1 MMPPNSI
8 GQKTLPRFSGS
19 ATGVTGGGVLVGAAG
34 FADVVDAVDVAGFD
48 AGVVGLSEAVSDF
61 ASFASGFASDF
72 VSVGFV
78 SGLADVAAVAE
89 AAGEAALA
97 AVSLPPVFTV
107 GVVASLASLA
117 FAAVDAVSVAFTLS
131 GLTVALS
138 SLALPVAVLSALAAL
153 AADVLAAGLGLAVDG
168 FAVVPAGFVAV
179 DDPVFLAVVFG
190 LAAAADALDVE
201 DVFGVSSPELGVF
214 AFATLK
220 NLSDSDLISD
230 VLHNLRRHLGRSSS

>member
-1 MMPPNSI
+1 MIPPNSI

-19 ATGVTGGGVLVGAAG
+19 ATGVTGGGVLVGVAG
-34 FADVVDAVDVAGFD
+34 FADVVDAVDVAGLD
-48 AGVVGLSEAVSDF
+48 AGVAGLSEAVSGF
-61 ASFASGFASDF
+61 TSFASGFVSDF
-72 VSVGFV
+72 VSLGFA
-78 SGLADVAAVAE
+78 SGLADVEAVAVV
-89 AAGEAALA
+89 AGEAALA

-117 FAAVDAVSVAFTLS
+117 FAAPDAVSVVFTLS
-131 GLTVALS
+131 GLALALS

-153 AADVLAAGLGLAVDG
+153 AADVLAAGLG

-230 VLHNLRRHLGRSSS
+230 VLHNLRRHLGRPSS

>member
-1 MMPPNSI
+1 M
-8 GQKTLPRFSGS
+8 
-19 ATGVTGGGVLVGAAG
+19 
-34 FADVVDAVDVAGFD
+34 
-48 AGVVGLSEAVSDF
+48 
-61 ASFASGFASDF
+61 
-72 VSVGFV
+72 
-78 SGLADVAAVAE
+78 GLAGAF
-89 AAGEAALA
+89 GLA
-97 AVSLPPVFTV
+97 AAR
-107 GVVASLASLA
+107 G
-117 FAAVDAVSVAFTLS
+117 
-131 GLTVALS
+131 
-138 SLALPVAVLSALAAL
+138 
-153 AADVLAAGLGLAVDG
+153 LAAGLGLAVDG

>member
-1 MMPPNSI
+1 M
-8 GQKTLPRFSGS
+8 
-19 ATGVTGGGVLVGAAG
+19 VGAAG

-230 VLHNLRRHLGRSSS
+230 VLHNLRRHLGRPSS

>member
-1 MMPPNSI
+1 M
-8 GQKTLPRFSGS
+8 
-19 ATGVTGGGVLVGAAG
+19 TGGGVLVGVAG

-48 AGVVGLSEAVSDF
+48 AGVAGLSEAVSGFTSFVSGFVSDF
-61 ASFASGFASDF
+61 ASLGFASG
-72 VSVGFV
+72 
-78 SGLADVAAVAE
+78 LAAV
-89 AAGEAALA
+89 AGEAALA
-97 AVSLPPVFTV
+97 AVSLPPVFTA

-117 FAAVDAVSVAFTLS
+117 FAAPDAVSVVFTLS
-131 GLTVALS
+131 GLALALS

-230 VLHNLRRHLGRSSS
+230 VLHNLRRHLGRPSS

>member
-1 MMPPNSI
+1 MRSMRL
-8 GQKTLPRFSGS
+8 TLRAWARVLPVYQRPCPALHLSRRALHRISRRS
-19 ATGVTGGGVLVGAAG
+19 ASSRVWQT
-34 FADVVDAVDVAGFD
+34 
-48 AGVVGLSEAVSDF
+48 SRRSRW
-61 ASFASGFASDF
+61 
-72 VSVGFV
+72 
-78 SGLADVAAVAE
+78 
-89 AAGEAALA
+89 
-97 AVSLPPVFTV
+97 
-107 GVVASLASLA
+107 SLA
-117 FAAVDAVSVAFTLS
+117 FAAPDAVSVLFTLS
-131 GLTVALS
+131 GLALALS

-230 VLHNLRRHLGRSSS
+230 VLHNLRRHLGRPSS

>member
-1 MMPPNSI
+1 M
-8 GQKTLPRFSGS
+8 
-19 ATGVTGGGVLVGAAG
+19 
-34 FADVVDAVDVAGFD
+34 
-48 AGVVGLSEAVSDF
+48 
-61 ASFASGFASDF
+61 
-72 VSVGFV
+72 
-78 SGLADVAAVAE
+78 
-89 AAGEAALA
+89 A
-97 AVSLPPVFTV
+97 AVSLPPVFTA

-117 FAAVDAVSVAFTLS
+117 FAALDAVSVVFTLS
-131 GLTVALS
+131 GLALALS

-190 LAAAADALDVE
+190 LAAAADAFDVE

-230 VLHNLRRHLGRSSS
+230 VLHNLRRHLGRPSS

>member
-1 MMPPNSI
+1 
-8 GQKTLPRFSGS
+8 L
-19 ATGVTGGGVLVGAAG
+19 
-34 FADVVDAVDVAGFD
+34 D
-48 AGVVGLSEAVSDF
+48 AGVAGLSEAVSGF
-61 ASFASGFASDF
+61 TSFASGFASDF
-72 VSVGFV
+72 VSLGFV
-78 SGLADVAAVAE
+78 SGLADVEAVA
-89 AAGEAALA
+89 GVAALA

-117 FAAVDAVSVAFTLS
+117 FAAPDAVSVVFTLS
-131 GLTVALS
+131 GLALALS

-153 AADVLAAGLGLAVDG
+153 AADVLAAGLGLAGDG

-190 LAAAADALDVE
+190 LAAAADAFDVE

-230 VLHNLRRHLGRSSS
+230 VLHNLRRHLGRPSS

>member
-1 MMPPNSI
+1 MIPPNSI

-19 ATGVTGGGVLVGAAG
+19 ATGVTGGGVLVGVAG

-48 AGVVGLSEAVSDF
+48 AGAAGLSEAVP
-61 ASFASGFASDF
+61 GFASDF
-72 VSVGFV
+72 ASLGFV
-78 SGLADVAAVAE
+78 SGLADVEAVA
-89 AAGEAALA
+89 GVAALA
-97 AVSLPPVFTV
+97 AVSLPPVFTA

-117 FAAVDAVSVAFTLS
+117 FAALDAVSGVFTLS
-131 GLTVALS
+131 GLALALS

-168 FAVVPAGFVAV
+168 FAVDPAGFVAV

-230 VLHNLRRHLGRSSS
+230 VLHNLRRHLGRPSS

>member
-1 MMPPNSI
+1 M
-8 GQKTLPRFSGS
+8 
-19 ATGVTGGGVLVGAAG
+19 TGGGVLVGVAG

-48 AGVVGLSEAVSDF
+48 AGVAGLSEAVSGF
-61 ASFASGFASDF
+61 TSFASGFVSDF
-72 VSVGFV
+72 VSLGFV
-78 SGLADVAAVAE
+78 SGLADVEAV
-89 AAGEAALA
+89 AGEAALA
-97 AVSLPPVFTV
+97 AVSLPPVFTA

-117 FAAVDAVSVAFTLS
+117 FETVDAVSVVFTLS
-131 GLTVALS
+131 GLALALS
-138 SLALPVAVLSALAAL
+138 SLALPVAVLSAL

-230 VLHNLRRHLGRSSS
+230 VLHNLRRHLGRPSS

>member
-1 MMPPNSI
+1 M
-8 GQKTLPRFSGS
+8 
-19 ATGVTGGGVLVGAAG
+19 TGGGVLVGVAG
-34 FADVVDAVDVAGFD
+34 FADAVDAVDVAGLG
-48 AGVVGLSEAVSDF
+48 AGVAGLSEAVSGF
-61 ASFASGFASDF
+61 TSFASGFASDF
-72 VSVGFV
+72 VSLGFV
-78 SGLADVAAVAE
+78 SGLADVEAFAVV
-89 AAGEAALA
+89 AGEAALA

-107 GVVASLASLA
+107 AVVASLASLA
-117 FAAVDAVSVAFTLS
+117 FAALGAVSVVFTLS
-131 GLTVALS
+131 GLALALS
-138 SLALPVAVLSALAAL
+138 SLALPVAVLSAL

-190 LAAAADALDVE
+190 LAAAADAFDVE

-230 VLHNLRRHLGRSSS
+230 VLHNLRRHLGRPSS

>member
-1 MMPPNSI
+1 M
-8 GQKTLPRFSGS
+8 
-19 ATGVTGGGVLVGAAG
+19 TGGGVLVGVAG
-34 FADVVDAVDVAGFD
+34 FADVVDAVDVVGLD
-48 AGVVGLSEAVSDF
+48 AGVAGLSEAVSGF
-61 ASFASGFASDF
+61 TSFASGFVSDF
-72 VSVGFV
+72 VSLGFA
-78 SGLADVAAVAE
+78 SGLADVEAVAVV
-89 AAGEAALA
+89 AGEAALA

-117 FAAVDAVSVAFTLS
+117 FAAPDAVSVVFTLS
-131 GLTVALS
+131 GLALALS

-153 AADVLAAGLGLAVDG
+153 AADVLAAGLAVDG

-230 VLHNLRRHLGRSSS
+230 VLHNLRRHLGRPSS

>member
-1 MMPPNSI
+1 M
-8 GQKTLPRFSGS
+8 
-19 ATGVTGGGVLVGAAG
+19 TGGGVLDGVAG

-48 AGVVGLSEAVSDF
+48 AGVAGLSEAVSGF
-61 ASFASGFASDF
+61 TSFASGFVSDF
-72 VSVGFV
+72 ASLGFA
-78 SGLADVAAVAE
+78 SGLAVI
-89 AAGEAALA
+89 AGEAALA
-97 AVSLPPVFTV
+97 AVSLPPVFTA

-117 FAAVDAVSVAFTLS
+117 FEALDAVSVVFTLS
-131 GLTVALS
+131 GLALALS

-230 VLHNLRRHLGRSSS
+230 VLHNLRRHLGRPSS

>member
-1 MMPPNSI
+1 MPPNSI

-19 ATGVTGGGVLVGAAG
+19 ATGVTGGGVLVGVAG

-48 AGVVGLSEAVSDF
+48 AGVAGLSEAVSGF
-61 ASFASGFASDF
+61 TSFVSGFASDF
-72 VSVGFV
+72 VSLGFV
-78 SGLADVAAVAE
+78 SGLADVEAV
-89 AAGEAALA
+89 AGEAALA
-97 AVSLPPVFTV
+97 AVSLPPVFTA
-107 GVVASLASLA
+107 GVVASLSSLA
-117 FAAVDAVSVAFTLS
+117 FEAVDAVSVVFTPS
-131 GLTVALS
+131 GLALALS

-168 FAVVPAGFVAV
+168 FAVVPAGFVVV

-230 VLHNLRRHLGRSSS
+230 VLHNLRRHLGRPSS